1 MYQHTKI
8 IDKKFTLVGSFNA
21 GIIGYFCKKAVI
33 VNLDGLINDNV
44 VYYLTNNQMCNYLIK
59 NKLFYIVD
67 FKISNPTLYGFSNNE
82 LQRFKII
89 DSIYAFNS
97 FKYQNLLRNTENHYI
112 YEFK

>member
-1 MYQHTKI
+1 MYQHAKLIDTKF
-8 IDKKFTLVGSFNA
+8 KLVGSFNA
-21 GIIGYFCKKAVI
+21 GIIGYFCKNAVI

-44 VYYLTNNQMCNYLIK
+44 VYYITDNKMTNYLIK

-67 FKISNPTLYGFSNNE
+67 FKILNPTLYGISDNE

-89 DSIYAFNS
+89 DSISTINS
-97 FKYQNLLRNTENHYI
+97 SSYQNRISNIENHYI